1 MIKNDNFINIA
12 RAGLVIIVCTAITN
26 IYYITKGCTNINN
39 ETIKTLYKIDS
50 AIQKNDSIAG
60 SIIKNWEP
68 FVDSSLNQN
77 DNYIYVRNNQ
87 HMIDSLSNVNDDLL
101 DRAYSIVK
109 REAVYKVPYRN
120 TKLFTNYKYIPA
132 VQSLSWKYYKNQ
144 KKIREFEKLKIN
156 ADNFESYTRNHCDS
170 VILAKLHQLQERK
183 DSLLNKKKALM
194 YTHQK

>member
-26 IYYITKGCTNINN
+26 IYYITKGRTNINN

-156 ADNFESYTRNHCDS
+156 ADKFESRTRNYCDS
-170 VILAKLHQLQERK
+170 IVITQLKQLQRQK
-183 DSLLNKKKALM
+183 DSLLRKKQEM
-194 YTHQK
+194 IYMCQK

>member
-26 IYYITKGCTNINN
+26 IYYITKGRTNINN

-120 TKLFTNYKYIPA
+120 TKLFTDYKYMPA
-132 VQSLSWKYYKNQ
+132 IRNLSGHYYTNK
-144 KKIREFEKLKIN
+144 KKIREFEECKQI
-156 ADNFESYTRNHCDS
+156 ADNFESRTRNYCDS
-170 VILAKLHQLQERK
+170 IVITQLKQLQRQK
-183 DSLLNKKKALM
+183 DSLLRKKQEM
-194 YTHQK
+194 IYMCQK

>member
-26 IYYITKGCTNINN
+26 IYYITKGRTNINN

-156 ADNFESYTRNHCDS
+156 ADNFESRTRNYCDS
-170 VILAKLHQLQERK
+170 IVITQLKQLQRQK
-183 DSLLNKKKALM
+183 DSLLRKKQEM
-194 YTHQK
+194 IYMCQK